1 MFVVLLFF
9 KLRSILFDSINVP
22 PQVPILLVILL
33 LIVLFFC
40 PMLSFPGQRY
50 WCQRKISYICSSF
63 IWNKS
68 TCPWW
73 LYSTLSRGCS
83 KHILQVSEVFTE
95 LRLDFEREHARIV
108 KNRERSEILSY
119 FQAYR
124 LACHSF
130 MDSGSETKV
139 FLTLGIARNMSF
151 MFAPVAPVPQVSYGW
166 HQVAQ
171 VDTAHPGGLCHS

>member
-1 MFVVLLFF
+1 M
-9 KLRSILFDSINVP
+9 
-22 PQVPILLVILL
+22 
-33 LIVLFFC
+33 
-40 PMLSFPGQRY
+40 
-50 WCQRKISYICSSF
+50 
-63 IWNKS
+63 
-68 TCPWW
+68 
-73 LYSTLSRGCS
+73 SRGCS

-108 KNRERSEILSY
+108 KNRERSEILSH

-151 MFAPVAPVPQVSYGW
+151 MFAPVVPVPQVSYG
-166 HQVAQ
+166 
-171 VDTAHPGGLCHS
+171 